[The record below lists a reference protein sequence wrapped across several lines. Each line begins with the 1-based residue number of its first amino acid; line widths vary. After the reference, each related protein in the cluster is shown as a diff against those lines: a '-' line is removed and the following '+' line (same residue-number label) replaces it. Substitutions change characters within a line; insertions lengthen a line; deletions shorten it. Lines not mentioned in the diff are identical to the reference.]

1 MARKTYTIEEKIEL
15 QKQVVSKA
23 KDKYDNAVE
32 ELEKLMTKRNEIK
45 NKELLEAI
53 TKSDKS
59 FDEIMDFLTETL
71 QES

>member
-32 ELEKLMTKRNEIK
+32 ELEKLMTN
-45 NKELLEAI
+45 
-53 TKSDKS
+53 
-59 FDEIMDFLTETL
+59 
-71 QES
+71 